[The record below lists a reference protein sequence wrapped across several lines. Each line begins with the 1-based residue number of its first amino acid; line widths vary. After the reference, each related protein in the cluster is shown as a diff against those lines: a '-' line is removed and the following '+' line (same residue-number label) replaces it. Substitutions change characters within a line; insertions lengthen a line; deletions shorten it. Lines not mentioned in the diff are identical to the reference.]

1 MTLCQ
6 IEEKKYVCLNTI
18 LIIKTILGHTLTYI
32 FILVGGDPFGCTT
45 RNIPGVR
52 SPNAQCIFPFKY
64 NGITEHKCLQ
74 SPAWCSTLV
83 DDESGEHIGG
93 WRRNR
98 GYCEDNCND
107 KIGKKCLIISI
118 FNLLNCLKR

>member
-1 MTLCQ
+1 M
-6 IEEKKYVCLNTI
+6 
-18 LIIKTILGHTLTYI
+18 
-32 FILVGGDPFGCTT
+32 
-45 RNIPGVR
+45 R

-98 GYCEDNCND
+98 GYCEPDCNR
-107 KIGKKCLIISI
+107 KIGKKDFNRLIFDFFKPFEKID
-118 FNLLNCLKR
+118 LQKVM

>member
-1 MTLCQ
+1 M
-6 IEEKKYVCLNTI
+6 V
-18 LIIKTILGHTLTYI
+18 YI
-32 FILVGGDPFGCTT
+32 FFLADDPFGCRT
-45 RNIPGVR
+45 RDIPNVR
-52 SPNAQCIFPFKY
+52 RRNPWEPAPPCIFPFKY

-98 GYCEDNCND
+98 GYCEPDCNR
-107 KIGKKCLIISI
+107 KIGKKDFIRLIFDFFKTI
-118 FNLLNCLKR
+118 

>member
-1 MTLCQ
+1 MLPHCATNFRTL
-6 IEEKKYVCLNTI
+6 IFL
-18 LIIKTILGHTLTYI
+18 LFSLGDVKI
-32 FILVGGDPFGCTT
+32 GCTA

-52 SPNAQCIFPFKY
+52 SPKTQCIFPFKY

-107 KIGKKCLIISI
+107 KIGKTNFIMYIYFGFL
-118 FNLLNCLKR
+118 

>member
-1 MTLCQ
+1 MLPHCATNFRTL
-6 IEEKKYVCLNTI
+6 VFL
-18 LIIKTILGHTLTYI
+18 LFSLGEFKI
-32 FILVGGDPFGCTT
+32 GCKT

-52 SPNAQCIFPFKY
+52 SPYAAPCIFPFKY
-64 NGITEHKCLQ
+64 NGTTEHKCLQ

-98 GYCEDNCND
+98 GYCETGCNR
-107 KIGKKCLIISI
+107 KIGKTYLIMI
-118 FNLLNCLKR
+118 LG

>member
-1 MTLCQ
+1 MVSNQKWVMMAVVRYTYIVFQ
-6 IEEKKYVCLNTI
+6 ISKL
-18 LIIKTILGHTLTYI
+18 LLGHLYLY
-32 FILVGGDPFGCTT
+32 FFFLADDPFGCSTT
-45 RNIPGVR
+45 DIPLVR
-52 SPNAQCIFPFKY
+52 SPRPNSQCIFPFKY
-64 NGITEHKCLQ
+64 NGTTEHKCLQ

-107 KIGKKCLIISI
+107 KIGKKYFIMYIY
-118 FNLLNCLKR
+118 F